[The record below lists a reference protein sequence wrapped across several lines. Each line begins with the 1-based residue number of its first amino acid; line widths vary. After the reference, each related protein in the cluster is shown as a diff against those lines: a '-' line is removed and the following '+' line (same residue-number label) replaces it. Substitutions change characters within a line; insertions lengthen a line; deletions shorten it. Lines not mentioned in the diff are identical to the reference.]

1 MDTVAEAAADADL
14 ASAVGT
20 DLPAPGS
27 ARPGQA
33 VQAQAPA
40 TAGKPPPG
48 RREPKPLLT
57 AIGLGVTL
65 LGVIVL
71 GLAGYLY
78 GASGIQENR
87 AQSTLYASLRYQLSQ
102 QIAPLAATTPGAPV
116 AILDIPEIGIKNM
129 VVVEGTSSEN
139 LMLGPGHAPDTPLPG
154 EYGVAE
160 IFGRRATFGAPFGR
174 LTELKKGDTLT
185 VITGQGPAKYTVA
198 AEGDSR
204 LLVEDPA
211 PNRLLLVTA
220 CSAYVPTTYCYFDAD
235 LTSTTQQDPGGRPAL
250 TPAET
255 PLSGDTGALVL
266 TMVWG
271 FALLIVSAAG
281 TAGVTRWSPMLTY
294 LAAAPLALAVLWNLY
309 QSLAALLPNL
319 Y

>member
-1 MDTVAEAAADADL
+1 ML
-14 ASAVGT
+14 N
-20 DLPAPGS
+20 
-27 ARPGQA
+27 
-33 VQAQAPA
+33 
-40 TAGKPPPG
+40 
-48 RREPKPLLT
+48 

-65 LGVIVL
+65 LGVLLLSFV
-71 GLAGYLY
+71 GYLY

-102 QIAPLAATTPGAPV
+102 QLAPLAATTPGAPV
-116 AILDIPEIGIKNM
+116 AILDIPAIGIKNM
-129 VVVEGTSSEN
+129 VVVEGTSAEN

-154 EYGVAE
+154 EFGVAE

-174 LTELKKGDTLT
+174 LPQLKKGDTVT

-198 AEGDSR
+198 AEGDSK

-211 PNRLLLVTA
+211 PDRLLLVTA
-220 CSAYVPTTYCYFDAD
+220 CSAFVPTTYCYFDAD
-235 LTSTTQQDPGGRPAL
+235 LTSTPQQDPGGRPAL
-250 TPAET
+250 TPAQT

-266 TMVWG
+266 TLVWG
-271 FALLIVSAAG
+271 IALLIVSAAATVG
-281 TAGVTRWSPMLTY
+281 AARWSPMPAY
-294 LAAAPLALAVLWNLY
+294 LAAAPLVLAVLWNLY

>member
-1 MDTVAEAAADADL
+1 MSDL
-14 ASAVGT
+14 VVQPPAS
-20 DLPAPGS
+20 
-27 ARPGQA
+27 
-33 VQAQAPA
+33 
-40 TAGKPPPG
+40 
-48 RREPKPLLT
+48 RREPKPALN

-65 LGVIVL
+65 LGVILL
-71 GLAGYLY
+71 GFVGYLY
-78 GASGIQENR
+78 GASGIQQNR

-198 AEGDSR
+198 AEGDSK

-220 CSAYVPTTYCYFDAD
+220 CSAVVPTTYCYLDAD
-235 LTSTTQQDPGGRPAL
+235 LTGAPQEDPGGRPAL
-250 TPAET
+250 TQAQT
-255 PLSGDTGALVL
+255 PLSGDPGALVL
-266 TMVWG
+266 TLVWG
-271 FALLIVSAAG
+271 LALLVVSAAA
-281 TAGVTRWSPMLTY
+281 TVSAARWSPMPAY
-294 LAAAPLALAVLWNLY
+294 LAAAPLVLAVLWNLY

>member
-1 MDTVAEAAADADL
+1 MSDVVIQAAPAIGTELPVVPAD
-14 ASAVGT
+14 
-20 DLPAPGS
+20 P
-27 ARPGQA
+27 
-33 VQAQAPA
+33 PA
-40 TAGKPPPG
+40 TAGTPPPA
-48 RREPKPLLT
+48 RREPKPLLN
-57 AIGLGVTL
+57 AIGLGATL
-65 LGVIVL
+65 LGVLLL
-71 GLAGYLY
+71 GFVGYLY

-102 QIAPLAATTPGAPV
+102 QLAPLAATTPGAPV

-129 VVVEGTSSEN
+129 VVVEGTSPEN
-139 LMLGPGHAPDTPLPG
+139 LTLGPGHAPDTPLPG
-154 EYGVAE
+154 ESGVAE

-198 AEGDSR
+198 AEGDSK

-220 CSAYVPTTYCYFDAD
+220 CSAYVPTTYCYLDAD
-235 LTSTTQQDPGGRPAL
+235 LTSAPQQDPGGRPAL

-255 PLSGDTGALVL
+255 PLSGDSGALVL
-266 TMVWG
+266 TLVWG
-271 FALLIVSAAG
+271 LALLIVSAAATVG
-281 TAGVTRWSPMLTY
+281 AARWSPMPAY
-294 LAAAPLALAVLWNLY
+294 LAAAPLLLAVLWNLY